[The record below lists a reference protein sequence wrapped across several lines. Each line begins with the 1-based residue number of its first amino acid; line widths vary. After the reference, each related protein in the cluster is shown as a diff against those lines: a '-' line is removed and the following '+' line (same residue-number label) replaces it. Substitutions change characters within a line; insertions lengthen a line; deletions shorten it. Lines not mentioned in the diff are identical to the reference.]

1 MGVCASSRRC
11 GLGGQPAAQTP
22 PNAQPVS
29 LAAQPNLETTQIRE
43 PCGREFIAHKAEE
56 GSTAARKSPDVQP
69 VSLVAQPNLETTQ
82 IRGPYGR
89 KFDMKMNAP
98 TSSSPR
104 ILFFTDDDIH
114 DAVKKWCD
122 PTTHEEACSDFGHIS
137 SWDVRRVT
145 NMRDLFKG
153 QAAFNNDI
161 SQWDTSNV
169 ISMHSL
175 FRGASKFNQP
185 VGAWDVSSVTTMSY
199 MFASASV
206 FNQPLNAWNTSCVT
220 DMSNMFRNARL
231 FKQPLAHWEM
241 NVVTSTGKNHMFW
254 GATAFLN
261 TTEHSLTLAAW
272 GAS

>member
-114 DAVKKWCD
+114 DAVKKW
-122 PTTHEEACSDFGHIS
+122 
-137 SWDVRRVT
+137 VT